1 MLEEG
6 QTRDLLQLSFNG
18 LDGEP
23 GESCAGVNGCLL
35 SGGEPRPSERVE
47 VVSEWA
53 RPWLA

>member
-6 QTRDLLQLSFNG
+6 KTRDLLQLSFNG

-23 GESCAGVNGCLL
+23 GESCAGVNGRLL
-35 SGGEPRPSERVE
+35 SGGAPRPSERVE

-53 RPWLA
+53 RPWLT